1 MFHSCNDRRRL
12 ERGEAECPNS
22 VLTYDA
28 DRVTMFRNYGITRNA
43 GNERRKGN
51 WMVKPEEE
59 REDSLPEEGPA
70 DFISGVREAVNRA
83 LSKRENVVMVR
94 VSDEALHYLDM
105 LVEAGITKSRSE
117 SAAFLVNEGI
127 KASSQLFERIE
138 EIIDQ
143 ITALR
148 QQLSAIVA
156 EETSLEI

>member
-1 MFHSCNDRRRL
+1 M
-12 ERGEAECPNS
+12 
-22 VLTYDA
+22 T
-28 DRVTMFRNYGITRNA
+28 
-43 GNERRKGN
+43 
-51 WMVKPEEE
+51 KPEEKNV
-59 REDSLPEEGPA
+59 SPPEEVAA

-156 EETSLEI
+156 EETSLEL

>member
-1 MFHSCNDRRRL
+1 M
-12 ERGEAECPNS
+12 E
-22 VLTYDA
+22 
-28 DRVTMFRNYGITRNA
+28 
-43 GNERRKGN
+43 
-51 WMVKPEEE
+51 KPEEQE
-59 REDSLPEEGPA
+59 VLSTVEGPA

-94 VSDEALHYLDM
+94 VSDEALHCLDM
-105 LVEAGITKSRSE
+105 LVQAGITKSRSE

-127 KASSQLFERIE
+127 KASSQLFDRIE

>member
-1 MFHSCNDRRRL
+1 
-12 ERGEAECPNS
+12 
-22 VLTYDA
+22 
-28 DRVTMFRNYGITRNA
+28 
-43 GNERRKGN
+43 
-51 WMVKPEEE
+51 MVKPEEKE
-59 REDSLPEEGPA
+59 ASPPEEVAA
-70 DFISGVREAVNRA
+70 DFVSGVREAVTRA

-127 KASSQLFERIE
+127 KASAQLYERIG

-156 EETSLEI
+156 EETSLEL

>member
-1 MFHSCNDRRRL
+1 MTKL
-12 ERGEAECPNS
+12 EEKDVSP
-22 VLTYDA
+22 
-28 DRVTMFRNYGITRNA
+28 
-43 GNERRKGN
+43 
-51 WMVKPEEE
+51 PEEVA
-59 REDSLPEEGPA
+59 A

-127 KASSQLFERIE
+127 KTSNQLFERIK

-156 EETSLEI
+156 EETSLEL

>member
-1 MFHSCNDRRRL
+1 M
-12 ERGEAECPNS
+12 G
-22 VLTYDA
+22 
-28 DRVTMFRNYGITRNA
+28 
-43 GNERRKGN
+43 
-51 WMVKPEEE
+51 KPEE
-59 REDSLPEEGPA
+59 REVSPLEEAPA